1 MDKGLDRNVST
12 FQDAVM
18 DFTLSDNQALFTK
31 KDPDTEMFLTGKR
44 KKILLFFDA

>member
-18 DFTLSDNQALFTK
+18 DFTLSDNQALFIGPEDK
-31 KDPDTEMFLTGKR
+31 VAQQR
-44 KKILLFFDA
+44 KIQVQRCF